1 MITQARI
8 FAPYLCGPLE
18 LTLTLLIDL
27 RIGVLFPISF
37 HVREHLC
44 TVWYPSTVQVAWTL
58 QIMQLALAS

>member
-8 FAPYLCGPLE
+8 FAPYLCRPLE

-37 HVREHLC
+37 QVREHLC
-44 TVWYPSTVQVAWTL
+44 TVCYPYTVQVT
-58 QIMQLALAS
+58 